1 MKQLQKSNTGS
12 LALTTT
18 PAVAVVKPMLTTPEY
33 DALQARKMALAEEL
47 YKIQVTLYDKSTT
60 DALALLNSLQLQKAA
75 HEGAIE
81 AAEAALARINPELDK
96 FDCGVEKS
104 LLEAISGQ
112 RWWLFRDKKE
122 IAYDSRTGVLFP
134 NFEHVALESWSTWST
149 RSESYELSGEGR
161 GKWHVD
167 YGGYINSGRLFNALL
182 ASAFQTLPNKKFRIR
197 TDIIFYLAYKGEN
210 SSHYEAHYYSNALA
224 SVSSKRDP
232 AIIGFALP
240 FCGIYSNKC
249 LTPDDPTHTALEKA
263 QMVLD
268 FFVQR
273 GWQPVLDKPELQ
285 PVLDALIQRPKL
297 QAQLIELEKQIAELP
312 APEIKTTFT
321 SAFDYTQPLREYDVA
336 AANQSVWQYTHSA
349 KRWLGYLLAQLDDWS
364 RENQSLLDCAHRI
377 NSQLTQKLPLGK
389 DLTDDEK
396 TLLQQ
401 RRLALQ
407 TRLNFNL
414 EPLRAA
420 LIRFNGQLETLEK
433 DLHQLNRADDSLQQ
447 LAQVARQARPPLEL
461 LAEHTATLCTETLKG
476 LEWLGERQEF
486 VRHLVAA
493 ENERAEQY
501 AVFVDKFQPDLYTQA
516 ADNSIDRPEVD
527 VWFGEWRR
535 ERRQME
541 AQWLPLV
548 DAGLD
553 KTLDTQTVL
562 AALEILTVY
571 QQQLDKFY
579 LQDRHGIH
587 TKFAFEPNGHRQEK
601 LEKELELAKLTHQ
614 FMEQLQ
620 KHIFATETTA
630 QKVWLVRWAEVWQR
644 DNTDEVLRFLE
655 GEQLIERGEIS
666 QLVLTEMRQ
675 LQQRTL
681 EACLQ
686 DAKAYSE
693 ALKKRETDYNALIF
707 KMRKELQKG
716 K

>member
-1 MKQLQKSNTGS
+1 MKQSLQIQSR
-12 LALTTT
+12 ALIPMGGTA
-18 PAVAVVKPMLTTPEY
+18 PAMLTTPEY
-33 DALQARKMALAEEL
+33 DALQAQKTGLAEAL
-47 YKIQVTLYDKSTT
+47 YKIQVTLYDKSTPEV
-60 DALALLNSLQLQKAA
+60 LALLNSLQMQKAA

-81 AAEAALARINPELDK
+81 AAEEALARINPELDK

-122 IAYDSRTGVLFP
+122 IVYDSHTGILFP
-134 NFEHVALESWSTWST
+134 NFEVVVLEARHEWKTK
-149 RSESYELSGEGR
+149 EKDYQLSGV
-161 GKWHVD
+161 GKGLWLID
-167 YGGYINSGRLFNALL
+167 YDDNDYWGSWGNFNKLYVG
-182 ASAFQTLPNKKFRIR
+182 AFNTLPNRKCRIKNGVLITFRKLNDYWVYSKDGLNGFGLDTSLGSQDQFTIPHCR
-197 TDIIFYLAYKGEN
+197 MYYN
-210 SSHYEAHYYSNALA
+210 SN
-224 SVSSKRDP
+224 
-232 AIIGFALP
+232 ILP
-240 FCGIYSNKC
+240 DVQKY
-249 LTPDDPTHTALEKA
+249 TALEKA

-321 SAFDYTQPLREYDVA
+321 SDFDYTQPLREYDVA
-336 AANQSVWQYTHSA
+336 AANQSVWQYTRSA

-364 RENQSLLDCAHRI
+364 RENQALLDCAHRI

-389 DLTDDEK
+389 DLTEDEK
-396 TLLQQ
+396 SLLQE
-401 RRLALQ
+401 RRRALQ

-433 DLHQLNRADDSLQQ
+433 DLHQLNRAEDSLQQ
-447 LAQVARQARPPLEL
+447 LAHVARQARPPLEL

-486 VRHLVAA
+486 VQQLVAA
-493 ENERAEQY
+493 ERERAEQY

-516 ADNSIDRPEVD
+516 ADNSIDSTEVA

-541 AQWLPLV
+541 AQWLPLA
-548 DAGLD
+548 DAALD

-562 AALEILTVY
+562 AVLDILTAY

-579 LQDRHGIH
+579 LQERQGIH
-587 TKFAFEPNGHRQEK
+587 TKFAFAPNGHRQEK

-620 KHIFATETTA
+620 KHVFATETTA

-716 K
+716 SK